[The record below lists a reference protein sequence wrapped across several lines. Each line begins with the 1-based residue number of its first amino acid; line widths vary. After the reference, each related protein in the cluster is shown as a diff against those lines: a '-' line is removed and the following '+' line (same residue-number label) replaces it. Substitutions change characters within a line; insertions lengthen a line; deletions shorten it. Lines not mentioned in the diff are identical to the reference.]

1 MKIKIVILMLFSLLF
16 QENFSELKS
25 YINKL
30 EKGDMDVPYETIYSY
45 EKIAPNHPVYLYL
58 RGLIEIDGDKAIEYY
73 KRLYSANPNSEYADN
88 AAMKIGEYYYSKG
101 LYVQAADWLKKMPTY
116 YPRSDRTQDAVDLFL
131 KSLIIAGKRDTA
143 MFYLKIIKNQI
154 PNISIKDE
162 YNSMLKKTGGQSE
175 IPDNIPEVLGQS
187 FYLQIGAYKEY
198 NNARKVRDVLNL
210 KGFNARIKHISLDG
224 ARLYSVLEGRYP
236 SFDLAKKSS
245 KQIEKKLDYSSIIKQ
260 HN

>member
-1 MKIKIVILMLFSLLF
+1 
-16 QENFSELKS
+16 
-25 YINKL
+25 
-30 EKGDMDVPYETIYSY
+30 
-45 EKIAPNHPVYLYL
+45 
-58 RGLIEIDGDKAIEYY
+58 
-73 KRLYSANPNSEYADN
+73 
-88 AAMKIGEYYYSKG
+88 
-101 LYVQAADWLKKMPTY
+101 
-116 YPRSDRTQDAVDLFL
+116 
-131 KSLIIAGKRDTA
+131 

-162 YNSMLKKTGGQSE
+162 YSSMLKKIGGQSE

-245 KQIEKKLDYSSIIKQ
+245 KQIEKKLNYSSIIKQ